1 MQLTFDQYGS
11 LIALAAAMTAFGF
24 FSYHCGLKDRAGKIK
39 EAVDKAEILRTHN
52 NDLHVQLDIIEH
64 CAETKSR
71 AIELLNDELE
81 AANLIKRRQ
90 VESLLESE
98 DITTAYIELAAQQK
112 SEIEA
117 LKLQL
122 TSEDQKKT
130 IRQAASQLL
139 LTSQIMGAINN
150 KESASTQRTLA
161 TRLMTIVGDASPA
174 SQSSVSE
181 AA

>member
-24 FSYHCGLKDRAGKIK
+24 FSYHCGLKDRAGKT
-39 EAVDKAEILRTHN
+39 KAAIITAANTASQNMHLRAAINELESQSQTN
-52 NDLHVQLDIIEH
+52 AQ
-64 CAETKSR
+64 

-90 VESLLESE
+90 IESLIESE
-98 DITTAYIELAAQQK
+98 DITAAYTELAAQQK
-112 SEIEA
+112 AEIEA

-122 TSEDQKKT
+122 ISEGQKKT

-150 KESASTQRTLA
+150 KESANTQRTLA